1 MISIITPTYNEA
13 NNITRLVREIGKAMK
28 SLEYEIIVSDDDSP
42 DKTADIAKRLSNEYP
57 VRVLVRKTNKGLSPA
72 VWNAFKIAKGEVL
85 GVIDADLSHPPH
97 IIPEMLSCMTNNAA
111 DLVVASR
118 LIQGGGTEG
127 WPAKRKLTS
136 HVATLLCKPLTKVK
150 DPLSGFF
157 FLKKEVV
164 SDMKLQTKGY
174 KILLEILV
182 KQNYNKLVEYPFV
195 FRDRTAGKS
204 KLNIKTQL
212 QYVLQLIDLYK
223 FSVLSSN
230 KGG

>member
-13 NNITRLVREIGKAMK
+13 NNITRLVQEIAKAMK

-42 DKTADIAKRLSNEYP
+42 DKTADIAKRLCNEYP

-72 VWNAFKIAKGEVL
+72 VWDAFKIARGEIF

-97 IIPEMLSCMTNNAA
+97 IIPEMLSFMTNNNA

-127 WPAKRKLTS
+127 WPAKRKVTS
-136 HVATLLCKPLTKVK
+136 YVATLLCKPLTRVK

-164 SDMKLQTKGY
+164 SDMRLKTKGY

-182 KQNYNKLVEYPFV
+182 KGNCNNFIEYPFI

-212 QYVLQLIDLYK
+212 QYLSQLKDLYV
-223 FSVLSSN
+223 FRLIF
-230 KGG
+230 